1 MKALVP
7 ASGRQ
12 IAYVRRWFNA
22 NPDAIE
28 EQERQF
34 LKNGLDV
41 VPLVSATRSPTM
53 ERLKE
58 LCPAFITKLFPAK
71 NVSDPEGD
79 SSASGAQYSNDSRGK
94 ADFNNF
100 YPCGIGV
107 AVRSH
112 VVVGICIRH
121 NGAAGDYH
129 WVCGL
134 LYTRGPV
141 GIGHSAV
148 GGFGCYHC
156 VSRRRTQAMASGQ
169 LY

>member
-79 SSASGAQYSNDSRGK
+79 SSASGTQYSNDT
-94 ADFNNF
+94 
-100 YPCGIGV
+100 
-107 AVRSH
+107 AVEKLISTTFIL
-112 VVVGICIRH
+112 VGL
-121 NGAAGDYH
+121 
-129 WVCGL
+129 GL
-134 LYTRGPV
+134 LFGPMWWLV
-141 GIGHSAV
+141 FVSDTMARLGIITGFVAFFTLAV
-148 GGFGCYHC
+148 
-156 VSRRRTQAMASGQ
+156 QWASDIQ
-169 LY
+169 PWEVLAATTA